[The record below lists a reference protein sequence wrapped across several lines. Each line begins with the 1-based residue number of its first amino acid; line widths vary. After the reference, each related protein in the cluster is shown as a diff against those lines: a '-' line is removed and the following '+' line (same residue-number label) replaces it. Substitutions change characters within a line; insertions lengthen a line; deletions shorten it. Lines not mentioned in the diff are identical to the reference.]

1 MTTSAKLV
9 LISILIMSIIIPARA
24 AAAKDSRAGLKKALL
39 QMTVFNLFYVLA
51 VTYLYP
57 RLL

>member
-1 MTTSAKLV
+1 MSTSAKLV
-9 LISILIMSIIIPARA
+9 LISIMIMSIIIPARA
-24 AAAKDSRAGLKKALL
+24 AAMKDSRRGLRKALL
-39 QMTVFNLFYVLA
+39 QMTLFNLFYVLA

>member
-1 MTTSAKLV
+1 MSTSAKLV
-9 LISILIMSIIIPARA
+9 LISILFMSIIIPARA
-24 AAAKDSRAGLKKALL
+24 AASKDPRRGLKRALW
-39 QMTVFNLFYVLA
+39 QMTLFNLFYVLA

>member
-1 MTTSAKLV
+1 MSTSAKLLLV
-9 LISILIMSIIIPARA
+9 SIMIMSIVIPARA
-24 AAAKDSRAGLKKALL
+24 AAAKDPRRGLKKALL
-39 QMTVFNLFYVLA
+39 QMALFNLFYALA

>member
-1 MTTSAKLV
+1 MSSQAKMV
-9 LISILIMSIIIPARA
+9 LISIMIMSIVIPARA
-24 AAAKDSRAGLKKALL
+24 AAAKDPRKGLKKALIE
-39 QMTVFNLFYVLA
+39 MTVFNLFYALA